1 MTRSSVTSLPT
12 LAASCFIHQG
22 KLVVNGNTVFSSH
35 APVLDFFTELYTF
48 SGVNYPKFYKM
59 DAQSQLAFLCAEF
72 LLKNNNINGVAPFDW
87 SVVLSCAN
95 SSNDTDIKYW
105 ENARLAPS
113 PATFVYTL
121 PNVMLGEICIRHGF
135 KGENSCFI
143 FNTFD
148 AAFQVSYVNR
158 LLEKRAKVC
167 VHGWVNFFKEEYA
180 AFLFLTVNIG
190 ETEGELHSP
199 ELINKIISNYAGID

>member
-1 MTRSSVTSLPT
+1 MSNTSASLPT
-12 LAASCFIHQG
+12 LAASCFIHHG
-22 KLVVNGNTVFSSH
+22 KLVMNGQIVFTSQASNQ
-35 APVLDFFTELYTF
+35 DFFVELYNL
-48 SGVNYPKFYKM
+48 SGANYPKFHKM

-72 LLKNNNINGVAPFDW
+72 LLKENTVKNTTPFDW

-105 ENARLAPS
+105 ENAHLAPS
-113 PATFVYTL
+113 PAAFVYTL

-148 AAFQVSYVNR
+148 SAFQVNYVNS
-158 LLEKRAKVC
+158 LLRNRAKVC

-180 AFLFLTVNIG
+180 AFLFLAVNNG
-190 ETEGELHSP
+190 ETAGELHSH
-199 ELINKIISNYAGID
+199 ELINKTISNYAGID

>member
-1 MTRSSVTSLPT
+1 MSSSSASLPT
-12 LAASCFIHQG
+12 FVASCFIHQG
-22 KLVVNGNTVFSSH
+22 KLVVNGNVVFSSK
-35 APVLDFFTELYTF
+35 APVESFFTELYTL
-48 SGVNYPKFYKM
+48 SGANYPKFYKM

-72 LLKNNNINGVAPFDW
+72 LLKDNTVKDTSPFDW

-105 ENARLAPS
+105 ENARQAPS
-113 PATFVYTL
+113 PAAFVYTL

-148 AAFQVSYVNR
+148 TAFQVNYVNS

-180 AFLFLTVNIG
+180 AFLFLTVNNG

-199 ELINKIISNYAGID
+199 ELINKTISNYAGID

>member
-1 MTRSSVTSLPT
+1 MSSTFASLPT

-22 KLVVNGNTVFSSH
+22 KLVVNGNVVFSSK
-35 APVLDFFTELYTF
+35 APVESFFTELYTL
-48 SGVNYPKFYKM
+48 SGANYPKFYKM
-59 DAQSQLAFLCAEF
+59 DAQSQLAFLCTEF
-72 LLKNNNINGVAPFDW
+72 LMKDNTVKDTSPFDW

-105 ENARLAPS
+105 ENAREAPS
-113 PATFVYTL
+113 PAAFVYTL

-148 AAFQVSYVNR
+148 TAFQVNYVNS

-180 AFLFLTVNIG
+180 AFLFLTVKNG

-199 ELINKIISNYAGID
+199 ELINNTILNYAGID

>member
-1 MTRSSVTSLPT
+1 MSSTSASLST
-12 LAASCFIHQG
+12 LVASCFIHQG
-22 KLVVNGNTVFSSH
+22 KLVVNGNVVYTAQ
-35 APVLDFFTELYTF
+35 APAQDFFAELYTL
-48 SGVNYPKFYKM
+48 SGANYPKFYKM

-72 LLKNNNINGVAPFDW
+72 LLKDNAVKDTTPFDW

-105 ENARLAPS
+105 ENARQAPS
-113 PATFVYTL
+113 PAAFVYTL

-148 AAFQVSYVNR
+148 TTFQVNYVNS
-158 LLEKRAKVC
+158 LLAKRAKVC

-180 AFLFLTVNIG
+180 AFLFLTVNNG

-199 ELINKIISNYAGID
+199 ELINKTISNYAGID

>member
-1 MTRSSVTSLPT
+1 MTSSFVASLPT

-22 KLVVNGNTVFSSH
+22 KLVVNGKVLFSSE
-35 APVLDFFTELYTF
+35 APCEEFFSELYTL
-48 SGVNYPKFYKM
+48 SGANYPKFYKM

-72 LLKNNNINGVAPFDW
+72 LLKGSRVKDISPFDW

-95 SSNDTDIKYW
+95 SSNDNDIIYW
-105 ENARLAPS
+105 ANAHQAPS
-113 PATFVYTL
+113 PAAFVYTL

-148 AAFQVSYVNR
+148 TAFQVNYVNR
-158 LLEKRAKVC
+158 LLEKRAKAC

-180 AFLFLTVNIG
+180 AFLFLTVNMS
-190 ETEGELHSP
+190 ETQGDFHSP

>member
-1 MTRSSVTSLPT
+1 MSNTSASLPT

-22 KLVVNGNTVFSSH
+22 KLVVNGKVVFSSEL
-35 APVLDFFTELYTF
+35 PVDAFFTELYTF
-48 SGVNYPKFYKM
+48 SGANYPKFYKM
-59 DAQSQLAFLCAEF
+59 DAQSKLAFLCAEF
-72 LLKNNNINGVAPFDW
+72 LLKGNTVKDTTPFDW
-87 SVVLSCAN
+87 SVVLSCAD

-105 ENARLAPS
+105 ENVATAPS
-113 PATFVYTL
+113 PAAFVYTL

-148 AAFQVSYVNR
+148 TAFHVNYVNS
-158 LLEKRAKVC
+158 LLAKRAKVC

-180 AFLFLTVNIG
+180 AFLFLTVNMS
-190 ETEGELHSP
+190 ETEGELHSQA
-199 ELINKIISNYAGID
+199 LINKTISNYGRID